1 MIGVGRAAMLGV
13 LFATQL
19 IGIALLYQF
28 LADIECARTDAQ
40 GACDFLR
47 SLVTRAL
54 VVIAVLVLLIRSR
67 PGSFADFLAAVET
80 HSGRKALAVHAV
92 GLVLML
98 VPLVMGW
105 GGELSQVFRAALVP
119 WIAGAALAISGG
131 LLWVAPWAAWK
142 ELLWNHSR
150 SSLPILAAAAL
161 VPDLAYRV
169 LPIWDLQAMTTIT
182 FSAVAGLLSMVSDT
196 VEIYPD
202 EYVIGLSEF
211 FVNIAPQCSGVE
223 GFALVSAFVLF
234 YAFIFRADIRMGR
247 FLLVILPLGL
257 LLSWLLNV
265 FRISVLILIGAFVSP
280 EVAVNGFHS
289 YAGWLLFTLLAL
301 GLVTFV
307 QSVAWL
313 HRDGA
318 RPVGL
323 PLRSDPAA
331 AQILPFFV
339 FMVAG
344 TLVSS
349 LFINPGL
356 GAPLVAVA
364 LGLALAVFVPF
375 YRKMDW
381 RTDPVS
387 LVLGLVVGVIWV
399 ALAPGADPGLGE
411 ALATLPPLAFAIW
424 VVGRVIGTV
433 VFVPI
438 VEELFFRGYM
448 LARLDGPQL
457 WRRALAVGLSSLAF
471 AALHGRWLEAGLAG
485 VVFAFAMLRRGRVA
499 DAIWAHVVANAVV
512 AGAALIRQD
521 WSLI

>member
-1 MIGVGRAAMLGV
+1 
-13 LFATQL
+13 
-19 IGIALLYQF
+19 
-28 LADIECARTDAQ
+28 
-40 GACDFLR
+40 
-47 SLVTRAL
+47 
-54 VVIAVLVLLIRSR
+54 
-67 PGSFADFLAAVET
+67 
-80 HSGRKALAVHAV
+80 
-92 GLVLML
+92 
-98 VPLVMGW
+98 
-105 GGELSQVFRAALVP
+105 
-119 WIAGAALAISGG
+119 
-131 LLWVAPWAAWK
+131 
-142 ELLWNHSR
+142 
-150 SSLPILAAAAL
+150 
-161 VPDLAYRV
+161 
-169 LPIWDLQAMTTIT
+169 
-182 FSAVAGLLSMVSDT
+182 
-196 VEIYPD
+196 
-202 EYVIGLSEF
+202 
-211 FVNIAPQCSGVE
+211 
-223 GFALVSAFVLF
+223 
-234 YAFIFRADIRMGR
+234 
-247 FLLVILPLGL
+247 
-257 LLSWLLNV
+257 
-265 FRISVLILIGAFVSP
+265 
-280 EVAVNGFHS
+280 
-289 YAGWLLFTLLAL
+289 
-301 GLVTFV
+301 
-307 QSVAWL
+307 
-313 HRDGA
+313 
-318 RPVGL
+318 
-323 PLRSDPAA
+323 
-331 AQILPFFV
+331 LPFFV

-364 LGLALAVFVPF
+364 LGLALAVFAPF

-387 LVLGLVVGVIWV
+387 LALGLVVGVIWV